1 MTGLLLNRKAH
12 VTAVVLVLATA
23 VSGCWTSA
31 AAGDKLREEA
41 VALNRRIIRLEDE
54 SRANR
59 SELSAKL
66 AQLEEVLQKATE
78 VLTRT
83 SADRGAQV
91 DQMQERLAALEG
103 QLAELQHSFDTV
115 SQQTSTRTAEL
126 SGRLDQLARKV
137 GIDTPLPATEIPA
150 DKSTHY
156 NAATTAYAAGEY
168 SKARSLFREYITR
181 YPNDDRIDNALYGV
195 GATYLAE
202 GKPATALGEFR
213 KVIADYG
220 KGDAVDL
227 ALFNMAEA
235 FYQLHACTDAKSALE
250 ALLRRKL
257 SKEMQRSAKE
267 RLNAIKKSPANY
279 CTS

>member
-1 MTGLLLNRKAH
+1 MTGLFSNRKSH
-12 VTAVVLVLATA
+12 VTAVVLIWATA

-31 AAGDKLREEA
+31 EAGDKLREAGLERD
-41 VALNRRIIRLEDE
+41 RRIARLEDDA
-54 SRANR
+54 RANR
-59 SELSAKL
+59 TELSAKL

-78 VLTRT
+78 VLTRS

-91 DQMQERLAALEG
+91 DQMQERVAALEG
-103 QLAELQHSFDTV
+103 QLAELQHSFDNV
-115 SQQTSTRTAEL
+115 SQQTSTRTTEL
-126 SGRLDQLARKV
+126 SGRIDQLARKV
-137 GIDTPLPATEIPA
+137 GIDAPLPATEIPA
-150 DKSTHY
+150 DKSAHY
-156 NAATTAYAAGEY
+156 AAATAAYSAGDY
-168 SKARSLFREYITR
+168 PKARALFREYITR
-181 YPNDDRIDNALYGV
+181 YPNDDRDDNALYGV

-213 KVIADYG
+213 KVISDYA

-257 SKEMQRSAKE
+257 TKELQRSAKE
-267 RLNAIKKSPANY
+267 RLTSIKKSPANY